1 MSYAW
6 VSTMP
11 VARTSGVP
19 CGASLLVGA
28 LLLFCC
34 GGCSYLETMR
44 GDGFS
49 DTRQPVNGSVRAGAD
64 DAKPSNFFT
73 DKRSDEIEKSLG
85 GF

>member
-1 MSYAW
+1 MRGC
-6 VSTMP
+6 P
-11 VARTSGVP
+11 
-19 CGASLLVGA
+19 LVVA
-28 LLLFCC
+28 LLLFSSA
-34 GGCSYLETMR
+34 GCSYLETMR

-49 DTRQPVNGSVRAGAD
+49 DTREPVSGSVRAGAD